1 MARKSNTRAAQGS
14 GSIRQRPDGRWEA
27 RFTYIDDLGVK
38 KRGSVYGDTQ
48 KECRQ
53 KLTAALTAVD
63 AGIYKKTQRYTVEQ
77 WLDEWLSTYCK
88 DLKPMTI
95 SGYKSKVE
103 TRIKPYIGKSQLTS
117 LNNVQIQKYYNLLQD
132 GDKDHKPLS
141 AKSIQNVHGIL
152 HKALDQA
159 VVAGILT
166 ANPAD
171 HVKLPKI
178 KKPDLKPLMDEDVT
192 RFLNAIKGDPFERL
206 FIVAL
211 FSGLRQSELIGLQ
224 WDDIDLENGLIT
236 VCRQIQRVYGED
248 KKEKF
253 IFLEET
259 KNGKHRTAAIAPS
272 IVKVLKAQRVQQIEW
287 QLAAG
292 PLWNNEHNL
301 VFTNE
306 IGENLNHRIVYAHF
320 KSIVKSLGLEHTRF
334 HDLRHSY
341 AVNALQ
347 AGDSIKA
354 VQEQLGHY
362 SSAFTMDTYAA
373 VSNTMRKESQNRMEA
388 LIKQVSNL

>member
-27 RFTYIDDLGVK
+27 RFTYTDDLGVK

-103 TRIKPYIGKSQLTS
+103 TRIKPYIGKSQLTA

-159 VVAGILT
+159 VVAGILAT
-166 ANPAD
+166 NPAD
-171 HVKLPKI
+171 HVKLPKV

-192 RFLNAIKGDPFERL
+192 RFLEAIKGDLFERL
-206 FIVAL
+206 FIVDL

-236 VCRQIQRVYGED
+236 VCRQIQRLYGED
-248 KKEKF
+248 KEEKF

-306 IGENLNHRIVYAHF
+306 IGENLNHRIIYAHF
-320 KSIVKSLGLEHTRF
+320 KSIVKSLGLESTRF

-388 LIKQVSNL
+388 LIKQVSTL

>member
-27 RFTYIDDLGVK
+27 RFTYTDDLGVK

-63 AGIYKKTQRYTVEQ
+63 AGSYKKTQRYTVEQ

-103 TRIKPYIGKSQLTS
+103 TRIKPYIGKSQLTA

-159 VVAGILT
+159 VVAGILAT
-166 ANPAD
+166 NPAD
-171 HVKLPKI
+171 HVKLPKV
-178 KKPDLKPLMDEDVT
+178 KKPGLKPLMDEDVT
-192 RFLNAIKGDPFERL
+192 RFLDAIKGDPFERL

-211 FSGLRQSELIGLQ
+211 FSGLRESELIGLQ
-224 WDDIDLENGLIT
+224 WDDVDLENGIIT
-236 VCRQIQRVYGED
+236 VCRQIQKAYGKDEY
-248 KKEKF
+248 
-253 IFLEET
+253 IFLDET
-259 KNGKHRTAAIAPS
+259 KNGKQRTAAIAPS
-272 IVKVLKAQRVQQIEW
+272 IVKVLKAQRVQQMEW

-306 IGENLNHRIVYAHF
+306 IGEHLKHRTVYNRFKKIVS
-320 KSIVKSLGLEHTRF
+320 SIGMESTRF

-347 AGDSIKA
+347 AGDSVKA

-388 LIKQVSNL
+388 LIKQVSTL